1 VVLCHIGLLNDQEKL
16 VYLYAEKNGMCIGK
30 EKDKKVNVHEN
41 RVVDVVD
48 ISTDMFAE
56 SMHVEKNDAGW
67 PETLRIACV

>member
-1 VVLCHIGLLNDQEKL
+1 VSYRIAERPRKTCVLICRKEWDVHRK
-16 VYLYAEKNGMCIGK
+16 GK
-30 EKDKKVNVHEN
+30 RQKSKKVNIHKN

>member
-1 VVLCHIGLLNDQEKL
+1 
-16 VYLYAEKNGMCIGK
+16 MCIGK